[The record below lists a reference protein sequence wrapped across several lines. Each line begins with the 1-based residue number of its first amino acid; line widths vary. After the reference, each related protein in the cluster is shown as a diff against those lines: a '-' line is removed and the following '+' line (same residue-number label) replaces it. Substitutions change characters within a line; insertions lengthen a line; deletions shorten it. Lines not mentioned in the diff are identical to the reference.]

1 MAKWIKLTAKRGD
14 SIYVNLDNA
23 LTVHWNEHDNVSA
36 ITFAGGSDATAVQE
50 KPEQILK
57 EPTNA

>member
-1 MAKWIKLTAKRGD
+1 MANWIKLTAKRGE
-14 SIYVNLDNA
+14 SIYVNLDSA

-36 ITFAGGSDATAVQE
+36 ITFAGATDATTVQE

-57 EPTNA
+57 EPIRA

>member
-1 MAKWIKLTAKRGD
+1 MARWIKLTAKRGD

-23 LTVHWNEHDNVSA
+23 LTIHWNAHDNVS
-36 ITFAGGSDATAVQE
+36 IVSFAGASDPITVQE

-57 EPTNA
+57 NR